1 MDEVPKTVTNI
12 SWFEGEV
19 ITVDFDRSVKFDPK
33 QYSELTKLGRWIDS
47 DDLSKFYLVRKSD
60 SVFPDDVINKVLGK
74 LSLNGYELIHRYVAY
89 AQNKIPTNYGSWS
102 EFAFYTNVTKSSSQ
116 IFSKNEIV
124 SSAVI

>member
-19 ITVDFDRSVKFDPK
+19 ITVDFDRSVEFDPK

-89 AQNKIPTNYGSWS
+89 A
-102 EFAFYTNVTKSSSQ
+102 
-116 IFSKNEIV
+116 
-124 SSAVI
+124 